1 MKNKKFL
8 SLFLV
13 LTLIITG
20 LVGCSGKEDQ
30 ETGGE
35 PVDEGQVS
43 NGLDSEQYL
52 NFILDAEPS
61 TLDPSK
67 GSDMYSNS
75 VLVNVMEPLTRL
87 EEDENQNTKLVPAG
101 AEEWEVS
108 EDGLVWTFKLRENYW
123 SDGEKVTAQDYEY
136 GIKRSADPNTASPFS
151 FLLTPIKNAEKVI
164 AGELPVDE
172 LGVKALDE
180 NTLEIT
186 LEYPTPYFE
195 QLTYQR
201 VMFAQRK
208 DIVEQYGD
216 TFGTEPDTLVYNGP
230 FVVSQWIHN
239 SEVILTKNPS
249 YWDADSVNLE
259 TVSYK
264 IIEDRNSA
272 YNSLANR
279 SVDQASVND
288 PDWLKRFSEDEN
300 LNHIEVV
307 RPSVNYVFFNTQDE
321 LFQNANVRKAFSL
334 AIDREEI
341 AEVIFNGVHVPAYGW
356 TPPSVLIGEDE
367 YRAKVDEPLRAIKE
381 QNPDPKELL
390 IKGLEELGMDTN
402 PENLD
407 VTFSLGGTDQWFRTF
422 GEYIQQV
429 FKKNLGVEV
438 KIEQLEWP
446 IFDSNVN
453 KGEFQIGYIAWTAD
467 YNDPSTMMNLLE
479 STSTAIRTGWKN
491 ERYDELIRLAGQELD
506 HGKRL
511 EYYKEAE
518 EILMDE
524 SPVAPVVFAKTN
536 VFRYKYVN
544 NVGVTDFNTQG
555 FKYGFTQGR

>member
-1 MKNKKFL
+1 
-8 SLFLV
+8 
-13 LTLIITG
+13 
-20 LVGCSGKEDQ
+20 
-30 ETGGE
+30 
-35 PVDEGQVS
+35 
-43 NGLDSEQYL
+43 
-52 NFILDAEPS
+52 
-61 TLDPSK
+61 
-67 GSDMYSNS
+67 MYSNS

-334 AIDREEI
+334 AIDR
-341 AEVIFNGVHVPAYGW
+341 
-356 TPPSVLIGEDE
+356 
-367 YRAKVDEPLRAIKE
+367 
-381 QNPDPKELL
+381 
-390 IKGLEELGMDTN
+390 
-402 PENLD
+402 
-407 VTFSLGGTDQWFRTF
+407 
-422 GEYIQQV
+422 
-429 FKKNLGVEV
+429 KK
-438 KIEQLEWP
+438 
-446 IFDSNVN
+446 
-453 KGEFQIGYIAWTAD
+453 
-467 YNDPSTMMNLLE
+467 
-479 STSTAIRTGWKN
+479 
-491 ERYDELIRLAGQELD
+491 
-506 HGKRL
+506 
-511 EYYKEAE
+511 
-518 EILMDE
+518 
-524 SPVAPVVFAKTN
+524 
-536 VFRYKYVN
+536 
-544 NVGVTDFNTQG
+544 
-555 FKYGFTQGR
+555 